1 MSKKTIAVVFGGVSS
16 EHDVSKVSAE
26 TVIKNLNPEKYTILP
41 VYITKDGAWKLYEGP
56 IEEINGGH
64 WDQYAPTCV
73 ISPDREH

>member
-41 VYITKDGAWKLYEGP
+41 VYITKDGKWKFCDEQD
-56 IEEINGGH
+56 I
-64 WDQYAPTCV
+64 
-73 ISPDREH
+73 R